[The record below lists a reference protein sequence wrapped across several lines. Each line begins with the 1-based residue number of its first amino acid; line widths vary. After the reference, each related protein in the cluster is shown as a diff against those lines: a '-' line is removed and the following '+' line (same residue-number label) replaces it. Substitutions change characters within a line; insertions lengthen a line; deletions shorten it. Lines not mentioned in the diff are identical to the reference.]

1 MIKSR
6 QLTVIDKGKC
16 SDLDEGLWESL
27 YDDYICWKHRFLL
40 TRGHRSLIIDS
51 HTHGLKYNSSLGNSL
66 SFDLDSVIT
75 KDMYD
80 KTDIYGNNPVGEGCT
95 LSWISDKTETW
106 KNIANDE
113 TTNIYPSKLP
123 NEDCIIPS
131 LAEWTDISQNK
142 IQHGVNALSC
152 EDISD
157 INPWPNFYI
166 KKNSISQNARVV
178 PRLKANDKLRPLGL
192 TSTRRSNEI
201 ALENGVLEVKLNEA
215 SKLSGYI
222 GRTVNYN
229 IHYNQRKLC
238 VSKAPLCNKMY
249 TIDEN
254 GNEN

>member
-1 MIKSR
+1 MLPSIFAAGSKIAIKSSKHLFWKVFIVR
-6 QLTVIDKGKC
+6 SRTGNSQPRRRSNSGN
-16 SDLDEGLWESL
+16 
-27 YDDYICWKHRFLL
+27 KHRFLL

-142 IQHGVNALSC
+142 IQHGVNALS
-152 EDISD
+152 
-157 INPWPNFYI
+157 
-166 KKNSISQNARVV
+166 
-178 PRLKANDKLRPLGL
+178 
-192 TSTRRSNEI
+192 
-201 ALENGVLEVKLNEA
+201 
-215 SKLSGYI
+215 
-222 GRTVNYN
+222 
-229 IHYNQRKLC
+229 
-238 VSKAPLCNKMY
+238 
-249 TIDEN
+249 
-254 GNEN
+254 